1 MGKKEIMGLGILFI
15 KRFIA
20 LFIGALLLF
29 SSAAQAGDFASED
42 VIGFSPDGRYFGF
55 EEYGVEDGSGFPY
68 SNIFIIDLETDTF
81 VPQTPVRERL
91 DDEKAALND
100 ARAAARER
108 AQALFS
114 QYQLTLPA
122 TTVYARGLGDFAN
135 FEGGLTQEIVTKI
148 YFPDFSDPTAPAR
161 DGFDLIL
168 RHIPAPSV
176 ASCPIDTIGFQLE
189 KIDPDGK
196 RRFVHRDEKIFKS
209 RGCPLKYRISK
220 VYVPAFEKGD
230 FAAVL
235 ISVFQTGFEGLDQRF
250 IVFPVLIR

>member
-1 MGKKEIMGLGILFI
+1 MRLRSLFAGTI
-15 KRFIA
+15 F
-20 LFIGALLLF
+20 ALLTGVLVLF
-29 SSAAQAGDFASED
+29 SSAARAGDFAFDEL
-42 VIGFSPDGRYFGF
+42 IGFSPDGRYFGF

-91 DDEKAALND
+91 NDEKAALND
-100 ARAAARER
+100 VRTAARER

-114 QYQLTLPA
+114 QYQLTTPA

-135 FEGGLTQEIVTKI
+135 FDGGLTQEIVAKI
-148 YFPDFSDPTAPAR
+148 YFPDFSVPTAPAR

-220 VYVPAFEKGD
+220 VYVPAFGKGD

-235 ISVFQTGFEGLDQRF
+235 ISVFQTGFEGLDRRF
-250 IVFPVLIR
+250 VVFPVLIR